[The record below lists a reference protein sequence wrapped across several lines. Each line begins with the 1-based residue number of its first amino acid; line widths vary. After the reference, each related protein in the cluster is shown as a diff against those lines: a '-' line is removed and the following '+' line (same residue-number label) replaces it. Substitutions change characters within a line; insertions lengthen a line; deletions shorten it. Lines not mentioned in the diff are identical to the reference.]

1 MFMEPIQA
9 PNNPDGWDVFIPTLT
24 SLVED
29 GEVPM
34 SRIDDAVS
42 RILTAKFELG
52 LFEHPFTDRRNIDT
66 IGSKAH
72 RKVARQA
79 VAESQVL
86 LKNRQRTLPLSPGK
100 KQPVYVAGSNAD
112 NIGNQAGGWTLTWQG
127 GSTNV
132 IPGQTDPRRRSRDVG
147 LAGAV
152 QRDRERPGPGQ
163 CGRRRRGR
171 RDAVRRG
178 VRRRQRAAVGL

>member
-1 MFMEPIQA
+1 
-9 PNNPDGWDVFIPTLT
+9 
-24 SLVED
+24 
-29 GEVPM
+29 M

-86 LKNRQRTLPLSPGK
+86 LKNRQHTLPLSPGRSSRCTS
-100 KQPVYVAGSNAD
+100 PAATPTTSATRPAAG
-112 NIGNQAGGWTLTWQG
+112 
-127 GSTNV
+127 
-132 IPGQTDPRRRSRDVG
+132 R
-147 LAGAV
+147 
-152 QRDRERPGPGQ
+152 
-163 CGRRRRGR
+163 
-171 RDAVRRG
+171 
-178 VRRRQRAAVGL
+178 

>member
-9 PNNPDGWDVFIPTLT
+9 PNNPIGWDEFIPTLIA
-24 SLVED
+24 LVED

-52 LFEHPFTDRRNIDT
+52 LFEHPFTDRRNIDQ

-72 RKVARQA
+72 RAVARQA

-86 LKNRQRTLPLSPGK
+86 LKNGSGTLPLK
-100 KQPVYVAGSNAD
+100 
-112 NIGNQAGGWTLTWQG
+112 
-127 GSTNV
+127 
-132 IPGQTDPRRRSRDVG
+132 RRRSSRCTSPAATPTTSATRPA
-147 LAGAV
+147 AG
-152 QRDRERPGPGQ
+152 RSPG
-163 CGRRRRGR
+163 
-171 RDAVRRG
+171 
-178 VRRRQRAAVGL
+178 RAARPT